1 MNQFLSYKW
10 CLGWLTG
17 LTVLVACGSQKAPS
31 YSGEGQIIG
40 SGETK
45 ALVHPEW
52 SKNATIYEV
61 NIRQHTPEGTFNA
74 FSKDIPRLKGM
85 GVDILW
91 LMPIHPIGIINRKT
105 AETSMGSH
113 YSVRD
118 YMAVNP
124 DYGSM
129 DDFKNLVRTAHSN
142 GMRVIIDW
150 VANHSA
156 FDNVWTETHLEYYLL
171 DTAGK
176 IQPPLG
182 TDWTD
187 VAQLNFE
194 SKPLWPAMIN
204 ALKFWVQECDID
216 GYRCDVAMK
225 VPTPFWNDARAAL
238 DSIKPVFM
246 LAEAEQK
253 DQHEKAFDMS
263 YAWEFMHICNE
274 LAQGKKPLTELDAY
288 IARQDSAFPRSAYRM
303 YFTTNHDENSWNGTG
318 YERHGN
324 ARQVFDVLAFT
335 LAGMPLMY
343 SGQEGGEQYPD
354 GKAHRLRFFEKD
366 TVNWNNYKYQDFY
379 SRLMH
384 LHREHAAMWNGE
396 FGGDFKKIRT
406 SSDDVLYCYR
416 RTNGADEVLVLL
428 NFSGKPQSVDF
439 LEDMPEQLF
448 KSIFNSETLTLYT
461 KGSKELPAYGYQVF
475 VRG

>member
-1 MNQFLSYKW
+1 MNPLFSIKHFALIVIGA
-10 CLGWLTG
+10 CAMA
-17 LTVLVACGSQKAPS
+17 ACGSQKAPDHI
-31 YSGEGQIIG
+31 GDGQIIG
-40 SGETK
+40 SGETR

-61 NIRQHTPEGTFNA
+61 NIRQHTPEGTFSA
-74 FSKDIPRLKGM
+74 FTRDIPRLKSM

-91 LMPIHPIGIINRKT
+91 LMPIHPIGVINRKT
-105 AETSMGSH
+105 SEASKGSH

-118 YMAVNP
+118 YKAVNP
-124 DYGSM
+124 EYGSM
-129 DDFKNLVRTAHSN
+129 DEFKALVRTAHDN
-142 GMRVIIDW
+142 GMRVILDW

-156 FDNVWTETHLEYYLL
+156 FDNVWTQTNPEFYLL

-187 VAQLNFE
+187 VAQLNYDNQ
-194 SKPLWPAMIN
+194 PLRLSMIDAM
-204 ALKFWVQECDID
+204 KFWVKECDID

-225 VPTPFWNDARAAL
+225 VPTPFWNDVRASL

-263 YAWEFMHICNE
+263 YAWEFMHICND
-274 LAQGKKPLTELDAY
+274 LAKGKKGLTELDDY
-288 IARQDSAFPRSAYRM
+288 RARQDSAFPRSAYRM

-318 YERHGN
+318 FERLGN
-324 ARQVFDVLAFT
+324 ARQVFDVLSFT
-335 LAGMPLMY
+335 FAGMPLMY

-354 GKAHRLRFFEKD
+354 GRAHRLSFFEKD
-366 TVNWNNYKYQDFY
+366 TVRWNDYKYQDFY
-379 SRLMH
+379 SKLLH
-384 LHREHAAMWNGE
+384 LHRDHPALWNGE
-396 FGGDFKKIRT
+396 FGGDFKKIKT

-416 RTNGADEVLVLL
+416 RTNGTDEVLVLL

-439 LEDMPEQLF
+439 LEDMPEQTF
-448 KSIFNSETLTLYT
+448 RSIFNSETLTLYT

-475 VRG
+475 VR

>member
-1 MNQFLSYKW
+1 MNSFFSNKSFLFATF
-10 CLGWLTG
+10 C
-17 LTVLVACGSQKAPS
+17 ACVIVSCNSQQAPNHT
-31 YSGEGQIIG
+31 GEGQIIG
-40 SGETK
+40 SGETR

-61 NIRQHTPEGTFNA
+61 NIRQHTPEGTFSA
-74 FSKDIPRLKGM
+74 FTRDIPRLKSM

-91 LMPIHPIGIINRKT
+91 LMPIHPIGVINRKT
-105 AETSMGSH
+105 SEASKGSH

-118 YMAVNP
+118 YKAVNP
-124 DYGSM
+124 EYGSLE
-129 DDFKNLVRTAHSN
+129 DFKALVRTAHDN
-142 GMRVIIDW
+142 GMHVIIDW

-156 FDNVWTETHLEYYLL
+156 FDNVWTQTHQAYYLL

-187 VAQLNFE
+187 VAQLNYDNQG
-194 SKPLWPAMIN
+194 LRGAMID
-204 ALKFWVQECDID
+204 AMKYWVKDCDID

-225 VPTPFWNDARAAL
+225 VPTPFWNDVRASL

-263 YAWEFMHICNE
+263 YAWEFMHICND
-274 LAQGKKPLTELDAY
+274 LAKGKKPLSELDDY
-288 IARQDSAFPRSAYRM
+288 HARQDSAFPRSAYRM

-318 YERHGN
+318 FERLGN
-324 ARQVFDVLAFT
+324 ARQVFDVLSFT
-335 LAGMPLMY
+335 FAGMPLMY
-343 SGQEGGEQYPD
+343 SGQEGGEQHPD
-354 GKAHRLRFFEKD
+354 GRAHRLSFFEKD
-366 TVNWNNYKYQDFY
+366 TVRWNEYKYQDFY
-379 SRLMH
+379 SKLFH
-384 LHREHAAMWNGE
+384 LHHEHPALWNGE
-396 FGGDFKKIRT
+396 FGGDFKKIKT

-416 RTNGADEVLVLL
+416 RTNGTDEVLVLL

-439 LEDMPEQLF
+439 LEDMPEQTF
-448 KSIFNSETLTLYT
+448 RSIFNSETLTLYT
-461 KGSKELPAYGYQVF
+461 KGSKELGAYGYQVF
-475 VRG
+475 VR